1 MKKLTRILVVVCILF
16 LAAGFV
22 NQPAF
27 AEDTEPSAA
36 YVAQIGSAKYTTLQA
51 AVDHAKNNDT
61 ITLLTDIRLADTIS
75 LSSETDTMFDL
86 DMNGHNITGNC
97 TIFAFSGKIS
107 IYLKNPKQTGGT
119 ITSSSPDQSAV
130 IMSSPNTGGME
141 ISDISIVSE
150 NAVGVESDSGLIELN
165 SGSIRGGTYGVSCD
179 NSGFFS
185 FCGGMVSGGTAY
197 FTSNSGYTPSFNLS
211 LKTEISE
218 DQKTA
223 TVTGAVATTVNGF
236 TSYFLTLQDALRYC
250 DGICISSFGGHL
262 KFKLMEDIRIDTTIK
277 LWDNNYFPL
286 DLNGHQ
292 ITGSGTL
299 FENDSKYGFLIENT
313 SNQPAAV
320 TTSSADAPVILNSGV
335 LNLKNV
341 TLSGGSC
348 GVSMEKTESWDPSL
362 TLDGGGI
369 TCENG
374 AGVKDQSGTVSII
387 SGTVSGTPYAFCD
400 TDGAHWTGYALGEN
414 SGYFTNTDTTVTV
427 GLKHALSVKAGTGGS
442 ITADGSGNYLAG
454 TQISISAAPASGY
467 TFSGWTSSGGG
478 TFENAASAST
488 AFSMPSGAVTVT
500 ANFAQRSSGDINVT
514 YTISATAGVGG
525 SISPSGSIYV
535 ACGSGKTY
543 AITASNGYEIKDVL
557 VDGISVGSVTT
568 YTFSDVSKSHTIK
581 AAFQKKSA
589 EWQNPYSD
597 ILKDAW
603 YYSAVRFVS
612 ENGLMNGTT
621 SDTFSPNGGMT
632 RGMFVTVLYRLS
644 GDTGSYKSGFA
655 DVPSGKWYENAV
667 AWAAKNRIA
676 GGVGNNRFA
685 PDNGM
690 TRQQLAELLY
700 NYAKY
705 KGYDVSIGEDTNILS
720 YEDALTISDYA
731 YPALQWACGAGI
743 MDGSNGYLNPNAP
756 ATRAQVAAILER
768 FAENV
773 VK

>member
-1 MKKLTRILVVVCILF
+1 M
-16 LAAGFV
+16 
-22 NQPAF
+22 
-27 AEDTEPSAA
+27 
-36 YVAQIGSAKYTTLQA
+36 
-51 AVDHAKNNDT
+51 
-61 ITLLTDIRLADTIS
+61 
-75 LSSETDTMFDL
+75 
-86 DMNGHNITGNC
+86 
-97 TIFAFSGKIS
+97 
-107 IYLKNPKQTGGT
+107 
-119 ITSSSPDQSAV
+119 
-130 IMSSPNTGGME
+130 
-141 ISDISIVSE
+141 
-150 NAVGVESDSGLIELN
+150 
-165 SGSIRGGTYGVSCD
+165 
-179 NSGFFS
+179 
-185 FCGGMVSGGTAY
+185 
-197 FTSNSGYTPSFNLS
+197 
-211 LKTEISE
+211 
-218 DQKTA
+218 
-223 TVTGAVATTVNGF
+223 
-236 TSYFLTLQDALRYC
+236 
-250 DGICISSFGGHL
+250 
-262 KFKLMEDIRIDTTIK
+262 
-277 LWDNNYFPL
+277 
-286 DLNGHQ
+286 
-292 ITGSGTL
+292 
-299 FENDSKYGFLIENT
+299 
-313 SNQPAAV
+313 
-320 TTSSADAPVILNSGV
+320 
-335 LNLKNV
+335 
-341 TLSGGSC
+341 
-348 GVSMEKTESWDPSL
+348 
-362 TLDGGGI
+362 
-369 TCENG
+369 
-374 AGVKDQSGTVSII
+374 
-387 SGTVSGTPYAFCD
+387 
-400 TDGAHWTGYALGEN
+400 
-414 SGYFTNTDTTVTV
+414 TV
-427 GLKHALSVKAGTGGS
+427 GLKHTLSVKAGTGGS
-442 ITADGSGNYLAG
+442 ITADGGGNYLAG

-488 AFSMPSGAVTVT
+488 AFTMSSGAVTVT
-500 ANFAQRSSGDINVT
+500 ANFVQRSSGDINVT